1 MNITN
6 FNKILKK
13 LQMLEN
19 AILRQVDYTESYENK
34 EQGDCQ
40 YLEYFRVLWTRNI
53 LYFYSCCLY

>member
-1 MNITN
+1 MNSTN

-53 LYFYSCCLY
+53 